1 MFVIYVCRDE
11 SAAASYYYKSED
23 MRTNAVPSWIQF
35 KVIGLGPGHFQAR
48 SIQVGLINHSG
59 LDTVFS
65 FSP

>member
-1 MFVIYVCRDE
+1 MSRDE

-23 MRTNAVPSWIQF
+23 MLTNAVPSWIKF

-48 SIQVGLINHSG
+48 STQVGLINHNG
-59 LDTVFS
+59 MDTVFS